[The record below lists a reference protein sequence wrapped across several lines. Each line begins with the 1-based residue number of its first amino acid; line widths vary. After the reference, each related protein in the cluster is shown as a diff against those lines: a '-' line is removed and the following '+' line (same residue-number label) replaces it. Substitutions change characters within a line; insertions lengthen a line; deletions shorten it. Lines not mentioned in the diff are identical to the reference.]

1 MFIQLRKYF
10 LLFTLLIL
18 SACTA
23 GSTSTLAGTH
33 GQILLWHSWNEEET
47 ATLARILNKFNEI
60 YPDVDVISQA
70 VPANELLSRY
80 EQSASSGIGPD
91 LFIGPNNWL
100 MPLADQHLIQD
111 LRPYAPATEEYL
123 SRAVASLTYN
133 EGLYGLPLA
142 LRPMAL
148 YYNTQMVTTPPATL
162 DDWLIQAANENPSAL
177 NTNFKPAFWGIQAF
191 GGQLFDEDSRIVLD
205 QGGFAN
211 WLSWLKTA
219 QDSPGMILSPD
230 EATLRDLFF
239 SGKAAFYTG
248 NPDDLPAARAAL
260 GRENVAV
267 AVLPAGPNGP
277 SGPLLD
283 VEAIYFNHATPPPQT
298 ETAVL
303 LAKFLT
309 NANQSATLMREI
321 GRVPANRT
329 VKVDPRI
336 YPAEA
341 GFAAQARTAVA
352 YPNLPQMEPI
362 TAGGDDVYKAVL
374 QGVIEPTEAAA
385 FSQDINLAFGFDVT
399 EPENDQCTQEG
410 ILRIWHPWSGRLAAG
425 LNKLAADYA
434 IDCPD
439 LLILVSQISENELR
453 DLYTQSRIDEG
464 RYTLPDLVL
473 GYSTWLIPFVQAQSI
488 QPITTLISAET
499 RQRYLP
505 SALNTL
511 IIGEDLYGL
520 PYWLQMETL
529 YYNNELASDPPA
541 TLDELLQQATSEKSA
556 ALPTNFIE
564 SYWGANGYNVQLFTE
579 DYRLALAD
587 TGFVD
592 WLNWLLQAQAAP
604 GIFLDENYVLL
615 QTAFY
620 SGDAAFLVGPT
631 SALGELEAS
640 MSNDQLRVANLP
652 SGPDGEAAPWL
663 QTTAFFVTNGIQ
675 DTQRELALSFVN
687 FATNRANQTDLMTES
702 RLVPA
707 NINVSTEND
716 PVMNNLIQ
724 QANKAFVP
732 PNVPQ
737 ITAVH
742 QYGNSVY
749 LDVLSE
755 RKDPQTAVCDFTRT
769 IDRANN
775 FPVTPEDLP
784 AGCRE
789 QN

>member
-1 MFIQLRKYF
+1 MLIQLRKFF
-10 LLFTLLIL
+10 LLSTLLIV

-23 GSTSTLAGTH
+23 VPSNTRPGTH
-33 GQILLWHSWNEEET
+33 GQILLWHSWNEEDT
-47 ATLARILNKFNEI
+47 ATLTQILTKFNQI

-70 VPANELLSRY
+70 VPADQLLKRY
-80 EQSASSGIGPD
+80 EQSAGSGIGPD

-111 LRPYAPATEEYL
+111 LRPYAPETEEYL

-133 EGLYGLPLA
+133 DGLYGLPLA

-148 YYNTQMVTTPPATL
+148 YYNTQMVTTPPVTL
-162 DDWLIQAANENPSAL
+162 DDWLIQAANGNPSAL

-191 GGQLFDEDSRIVLD
+191 GGQLFDEDGRVVLD

-260 GRENVAV
+260 GSENVAV

-283 VEAIYFNHATPPPQT
+283 VEAIYFNHATPPQQT

-309 NANQSATLMREI
+309 NANQSTTLMREI

-352 YPNLPQMEPI
+352 FPNLPQMEPI
-362 TAGGDDVYKAVL
+362 TTGGDDVYKAVL

-385 FSQDINLAFGFDVT
+385 LSKEVNLAYGFDVT
-399 EPENDQCTQEG
+399 EPETDRCTQEG

-434 IDCPD
+434 LDCPD

-473 GYSTWLIPFVQAQSI
+473 GYSTWLVPFVQAQSI

-499 RQRYLP
+499 RQRYIP

-511 IIGEDLYGL
+511 IMGEDLYGL

-529 YYNNELASDPPA
+529 YFNNDLVNDPPT
-541 TLDELLQQATSEKSA
+541 TLDELLQQATTEKSA

-564 SYWGANGYNVQLFTE
+564 SYWGANGYNAQLFTE
-579 DYRLALAD
+579 DHRLALAD

-592 WLNWLLQAQAAP
+592 WLNWLLEAQAAP

-620 SGDAAFLVGPT
+620 SGGAAFLVGPT

-640 MSNDQLRVANLP
+640 MNNNQLRVASLP
-652 SGPDGEAAPWL
+652 SGPDNEAAPWL
-663 QTTAFFVTNGIQ
+663 QTTAFYVTNGIP

-737 ITAVH
+737 ITAVY

-749 LDVLSE
+749 LDVLSG
-755 RKDPQTAVCDFTRT
+755 RKDSQTAVCDFTRNV
-769 IDRANN
+769 DRANN

-789 QN
+789 QK